1 MMGAI
6 LVRRERENEI
16 GRDEFTEV
24 GVVISAMPARINV
37 SLFEHEG
44 SSTTLVNVSIPG
56 SLVIREGGES
66 HNVVHKYVAVLPP
79 ECDKRDGNVDIDECP
94 PCRQQAA
101 VCPPG
106 SIALDAS
113 KRVTLGKGK
122 EGGWR
127 ERKSLR
133 GESWGQERYNLQ

>member
-1 MMGAI
+1 
-6 LVRRERENEI
+6 V
-16 GRDEFTEV
+16 
-24 GVVISAMPARINV
+24 PATINV
-37 SLFEHEG
+37 SIFELEG

-66 HNVVHKYVAVLPP
+66 HNVVYKHVAVLPP
-79 ECDKRDGNVDIDECP
+79 ECDKRDGNDDIDECP

-101 VCPPG
+101 VCPPS

-113 KRVTLGKGK
+113 KRLTLGKRK
-122 EGGWR
+122 ERSWR

-133 GESWGQERYNLQ
+133 GES